1 MILNVTTLMAQL
13 TVISMGLFH
22 DIFHQLVELVQSIYT
37 ITVGCAKAI
46 SGGESSERWPILC

>member
-1 MILNVTTLMAQL
+1 MAQL
-13 TVISMGLFH
+13 TVFSLGLFH

-37 ITVGCAKAI
+37 ITVSWAKAT